1 MITKLLT
8 VSVAAYN
15 MEKYLSNALDS
26 LTDTSVIDDLEIFII
41 DDGSTDR
48 TLEIAMEYASKYPN
62 SIFPVHQENGGYG
75 TTVNYSIAHAGGKY
89 FKILDADDWFD
100 TQGLRTLIKTL
111 RNIDTDIVLTPFYKS
126 WEGEPEELI
135 EIKMKT
141 GASSPMRELTG
152 LTHWLGIWSLCY
164 KTKKL
169 QACSIKLP
177 AHSLYTDT
185 IYAIEPFANMKTIYY
200 LDAPLYHYRLGRPDQ
215 SVSRE
220 NRTAHIAER
229 MNMNLRIC
237 SFYEVQKREHNE
249 NSSILLSQI
258 AFYHMVTMR
267 CLLLCPVCSRNW
279 KQLKQYDRE
288 IQMRSADVYKNA
300 VNYSKTG
307 RFLWL
312 LRKTLYLPYWLLLLI
327 PGGFPDIK

>member
-8 VSVAAYN
+8 VSIAAYN
-15 MEKYLSNALDS
+15 MEKYLANALDS
-26 LTDTSVIDDLEIFII
+26 LTDKSVIDDLEIFII

-48 TLEIAMEYASKYPN
+48 TLEIAKKYASKYPN

-89 FKILDADDWFD
+89 FKLLDADDWFD

-111 RNIDTDIVLTPFYKS
+111 RNIDTDIIFTPFYKS

-135 EIKMKT
+135 EIKMKA
-141 GASSPMRELTG
+141 GVSSPMRELAG
-152 LTHWLGIWSLCY
+152 VTHWLGMWSLCY

-185 IYAIEPFANMKTIYY
+185 IYAIEPFASMKTIYY

-215 SVSRE
+215 SMSRE

-229 MNMNLRIC
+229 MSINRQLC
-237 SFYEVQKREHNE
+237 SFYEVQKSMHNE
-249 NSSILLSQI
+249 NLFILLSQI
-258 AFYHMVTMR
+258 ALIHR
-267 CLLLCPVCSRNW
+267 AIIKCLLLCPICGQNW
-279 KQLKQYDRE
+279 NQLKQYDRE
-288 IQMRSADVYKNA
+288 IRLLSADVYKNA
-300 VNYSKTG
+300 INYSKTG
-307 RFLWL
+307 WFLRL

-327 PGGFPDIK
+327 PDQLSGIK